1 MSWFFI
7 AIVAPFLYALTNHID
22 KVLISKYFKESGVG
36 ALILFSSLL
45 SFIAMPFLFWADP
58 NVFSLEPLSI
68 GILAIGGIL
77 NILVLWCYF
86 MALSDD
92 EASVTVILYQLV
104 PVFALILGYFVLGE
118 TVTKLEFIAMSIII
132 IGTSIISFDVDADN
146 KFTFRKKTI
155 LLMSAASFFWA
166 LESVLFKLIA
176 LEENWIRSLFWEH
189 LMLLVVGI
197 IIFLFIKKYREDFLQ
212 AVRDNTKPILALNI
226 GNESLYMLGN
236 IIFAYAYMLAPVA
249 LVLLTQSFQPIF
261 VIIVGVF
268 LTVFF
273 PKITVEKIT
282 LRDMAQKLL
291 AIIIT
296 GIGTYLLFM

>member
-22 KVLISKYFKESGVG
+22 KILISKYFKESGVG
-36 ALILFSSLL
+36 ALLLFSSLL

-68 GILAIGGIL
+68 GILSIGGIL

-86 MALSDD
+86 VALSDD
-92 EASVTVILYQLV
+92 EASITVIFYQLV

-118 TVTKLEFIAMSIII
+118 TITKMQFIAMAIII

-146 KFTFRKKTI
+146 KFTIRTQTI
-155 LLMSAASFFWA
+155 FLMSAASFFWA

-189 LMLLVVGI
+189 LMLMLVGGLV
-197 IIFLFIKKYREDFLQ
+197 FTFIKKYRNDFLQ
-212 AVRDNTKPILALNI
+212 AIKDNSKPILALNV
-226 GNESLYMLGN
+226 GNENLYMVGN

-249 LVLLTQSFQPIF
+249 LVLLTQSFQPLF

-273 PKITVEKIT
+273 PKITAEKIT
-282 LRDMAQKLL
+282 LRDMGQKLL
-291 AIIIT
+291 AIMIT
-296 GIGTYLLFM
+296 GIGTYLLFL